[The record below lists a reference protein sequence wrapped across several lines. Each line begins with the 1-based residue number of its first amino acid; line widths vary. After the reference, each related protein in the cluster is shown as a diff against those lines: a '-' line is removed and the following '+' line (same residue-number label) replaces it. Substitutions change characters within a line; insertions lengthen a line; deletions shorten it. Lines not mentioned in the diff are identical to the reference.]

1 MTIVI
6 GIIWG
11 VLWAFS
17 SYKLAMSK
25 GRKSFAPFAAILG
38 FLLGLIGFAI
48 VACVRS
54 TPEAKKRRADAK
66 AAKAGLTPQGEHE
79 AIPAAPPELQV
90 PPGLHEE
97 HNLPVQ
103 HSTDEH
109 D

>member
-1 MTIVI
+1 MTIGI

-11 VLWAFS
+11 VVWGFS

-25 GRKSFAPFAAILG
+25 GRPSFARFAAILG

-54 TPEAKKRRADAK
+54 TPEAKRRRADAK
-66 AAKAGLTPQGEHE
+66 AAK
-79 AIPAAPPELQV
+79 LQV
-90 PPGLHEE
+90 PPDLHEE
-97 HNLPVQ
+97 HNMPIKQ
-103 HSTDEH
+103 SADEH